1 MRLQDLK
8 IYTKVGDHGRT
19 GLLGGGTCGKEAVRI
34 EAVGTVDELNCQLG
48 RLACCLQAG
57 DLRESVVQVQGW
69 LFEAGAELAAPD
81 LTDVKSTLL
90 SDEVV
95 SRIESWIDV
104 LDGSLPPL
112 TTFILP
118 GGSILGAEFHM
129 ARALCRRA
137 ERRIVGLA
145 TQESVSVR
153 GELLRFFNRL
163 SDWLFVAA
171 RFQSWSDGKI
181 ETPWVGAKG
190 S

>member
-1 MRLQDLK
+1 MK

-19 GLLGGGTCGKEAVRI
+19 GLLGGRTCGKDAVRI
-34 EAVGTVDELNCQLG
+34 EAVGSVDELNCQLG
-48 RLACCLQAG
+48 RLACRLEAG
-57 DLRESVVQVQGW
+57 DLRDWVVQVPGW
-69 LFEAGAELAAPD
+69 LFEAGAELASPD
-81 LTDVKSTLL
+81 LDDVKSSLL
-90 SDEVV
+90 SDQEV
-95 SRIESWIDV
+95 SQIESWIDH
-104 LDGSLPPL
+104 LDSSLPPL
-112 TTFILP
+112 ATFILP

-129 ARALCRRA
+129 ARAICRRA

-145 TQESVSVR
+145 TQEAVTVR

-171 RFQSWSDGKI
+171 RFQSQADGEI